1 MAGLAKKLAEA
12 MAEVGYVQKDAT
24 NVFHRYRYAS
34 AEAVLRKVN
43 AALSSRGVAVSSQA
57 DLVRY
62 DQAPGNK
69 GGTNTMAVVKL
80 ALEFT
85 DGEERVR
92 VEGLGSGMDSGDK
105 AVLKANTAAL
115 KYAVANAFLISWG
128 DDPEADAATDQEAK
142 AAAETPKLP
151 PEDPFGG
158 GEAVSLD
165 SMPQVTAKIRDLKG
179 KQGVKELKA
188 LAMHAAV
195 EKWTEGKLLAF
206 AKGVGVD
213 LLNGAKAEDYTRVL
227 EEIKRT
233 RGAGVAS

>member
-1 MAGLAKKLAEA
+1 MAGLAKKLAEV

-24 NVFHRYRYAS
+24 NDFHRYRYAS

-57 DLVRY
+57 DLLRY
-62 DQAPGNK
+62 EQVPGSK
-69 GGTNTMAVVKL
+69 GGVSNFAVVKL
-80 ALEFT
+80 TLGLT
-85 DGEERVR
+85 DGEETIRID
-92 VEGLGSGMDSGDK
+92 GLGSGMDSGDK
-105 AVLKANTAAL
+105 AVMKANTAAL

-128 DDPEADAATDQEAK
+128 DDPEADSKIDQEAK